1 MVLLVVVVAVAVG
14 VVSKEAAELVLVM
27 VRVLLCWWTWCR
39 CCCYWCCCWG
49 WVVVAVAVAVAV
61 VVLLLLLVEG
71 ELGAGGVAASAGAG
85 GGLNDGGAEGFEGY
99 CGQAGHR
106 ENRERVWGRWCC
118 AMNVVFLVHPS
129 EFLRAPARERDV
141 SVVRVATWLFLVVQK
156 QEDFGSVGR
165 VRQGGR
171 SGGEKSGG
179 GARLG
184 VPTPL
189 PGAIGVRVC
198 GGARKYCC

>member
-61 VVLLLLLVEG
+61 VVLLLVEG

-129 EFLRAPARERDV
+129 ECLRAPARERDV

>member
-61 VVLLLLLVEG
+61 VVLLLVEG